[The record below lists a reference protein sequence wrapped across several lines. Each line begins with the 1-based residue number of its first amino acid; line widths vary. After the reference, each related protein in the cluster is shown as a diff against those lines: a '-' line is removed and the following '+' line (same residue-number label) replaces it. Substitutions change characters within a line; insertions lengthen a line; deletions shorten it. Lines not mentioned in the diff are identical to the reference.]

1 MATPVKQIARADAS
15 VRESPGNWKHPKL
28 AEITRRQNKTVFSE
42 KNVLQIFYNVGLIAI
57 LQVLREW
64 LFNWVLSWAPF
75 RSLASTPLRNFPAL
89 LFLIPIV
96 NIIRALL
103 PIVRPKDDLSDIAL
117 TPAQRQLLGL
127 PPSSAPPTPNSVYS
141 TPPRYS
147 RTPSL
152 AGSPASI
159 KSYASSPLS
168 NFASPS
174 PLAYS
179 PSKFSGTSPT
189 KFNASTQSQ
198 YSPSAAV
205 SPLLQKAIGGG
216 RRSSFGSSSVL
227 GASTSSSLFGE
238 GPATPTPVNG
248 KRSSVA
254 LNSKWLYEKGR
265 RNSSNNWLHQA

>member
-1 MATPVKQIARADAS
+1 MATPIKQIAKADPS
-15 VRESPGNWKHPKL
+15 VKESPGNWQHPKL
-28 AEITRRQNKTVFSE
+28 SEITRRQNKAVFSE
-42 KNVLQIFYNVGLIAI
+42 KNVLQIAYNVVLMAV
-57 LQVLREW
+57 LHVLRQW
-64 LFNWVLSWAPF
+64 VFRPFKFFPNVPHFSLLF
-75 RSLASTPLRNFPAL
+75 
-89 LFLIPIV
+89 FLIPIV
-96 NIIRALL
+96 NIIMALL
-103 PIVRPKDDLSDIAL
+103 PLVRPKDDLSDIAL

-127 PPSSAPPTPNSVYS
+127 APSSAPPTPNSVYS

-159 KSYASSPLS
+159 KSYASSPFS
-168 NFASPS
+168 NLASPS
-174 PLAYS
+174 PLPFS
-179 PSKFSGTSPT
+179 PSKYGTSPT

-205 SPLLQKAIGGG
+205 SPLLQKAVGGGG
-216 RRSSFGSSSVL
+216 RRGSFGSSFGSSSIL

-238 GPATPTPVNG
+238 GPVTPTPVNG

-265 RNSSNNWLHQA
+265 RNSSNNWLHQNMS